1 MRIYNFNKVVG
12 NTTTVKLIKGSLS
25 NNRFPRF
32 SICAGLPGTGKSTC
46 ANIAALSLTC
56 ENPINGE
63 PCLKC
68 ESCKKNIEAIE
79 NTGQTSNVVCKNL
92 AATKSR
98 KDVLELIEEI
108 FVLQPIMGNKVYVLG
123 EFHCL
128 SSADQSAFLEEID
141 RLDDNTYIILTT
153 SKVNKLLKE
162 IRSRGITFNFNRLNE
177 KECKLLFDNTC
188 ETLNANKGT
197 RKVFNQLYEY
207 SRGIPR
213 DLVNLIEFVN
223 ENEPTEEEINDFL
236 QRISSEQFSLLLG
249 TLYDDLAQ
257 GIELLEEMLN
267 KYNIDLLIEQF
278 KNYIVNLTFYAVA
291 DIKGTLTKKDIEYL
305 GNAINPSAIYKIS
318 IMMKGLNTNSSESD
332 FKLAMIQVGMMLK
345 NKKVSDVYALNNSMA
360 SKQNVNSKKLHSE
373 INKMEQESKDANL
386 GKLDKESLKSML
398 SDVKKPKSA
407 INNVPQEKQSKKVN
421 KSEDLDLEV
430 IDETNEE
437 PLEIDNI
444 NKKENKQFTDLEVF

>member
-1 MRIYNFNKVVG
+1 MRIYNFSKVVG
-12 NTTTVKLIKGSLS
+12 NTTTVKLMKGALA
-25 NNRFPRF
+25 NNKFPRF

-56 ENPINGE
+56 ENPFNGE
-63 PCLKC
+63 PCLQC
-68 ESCKKNIEAIE
+68 ESCKKNLEAIE

-128 SSADQSAFLEEID
+128 SPADQSAFLEEID

-188 ETLNANKGT
+188 ELLQAGKGT
-197 RKVFNQLYEY
+197 KKVFNQLYEY

-213 DLVNLIEFVN
+213 DLVNLVEFVN
-223 ENEPTEEEINDFL
+223 ENEPTEDEINDFL
-236 QRISSEQFSLLLG
+236 QRISSEQFSLILG
-249 TLYDDLAQ
+249 TLYSDLAE
-257 GIELLEEMLN
+257 GLELLDELLN
-267 KYNIDLLIEQF
+267 KYNIDLIIEQF

-291 DIKGTLTKKDIEYL
+291 EIKGVLTKKDIEYL
-305 GNAINPSAIYKIS
+305 GDAINPSAIYKIS
-318 IMMKGLNTNSSESD
+318 IMTKGLNSNSSESD
-332 FKLAMIQVGMMLK
+332 FKLAMIQIGMMLK
-345 NKKVSDVYALNNSMA
+345 NKKTSDIYSLNNSMA
-360 SKQNVNSKKLHSE
+360 SKQNVNAKRLHTE
-373 INKMEQESKDANL
+373 INKIEQESKETDL
-386 GKLDKESLKSML
+386 GKLDKDSLKNML
-398 SDVKKPKSA
+398 SDVKKTPRKKTPSENITDTNTEIDVNTVSDIS
-407 INNVPQEKQSKKVN
+407 INN
-421 KSEDLDLEV
+421 SEDKNDN
-430 IDETNEE
+430 DNKTFTNM
-437 PLEIDNI
+437 
-444 NKKENKQFTDLEVF
+444 EVF